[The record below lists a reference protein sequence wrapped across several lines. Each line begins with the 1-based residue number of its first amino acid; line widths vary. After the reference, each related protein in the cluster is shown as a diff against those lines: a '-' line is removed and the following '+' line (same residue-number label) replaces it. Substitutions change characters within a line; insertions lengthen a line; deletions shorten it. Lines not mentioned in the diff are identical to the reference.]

1 MHVTVREICDGNRRT
16 SAFLTTKFTRSD
28 RLVCLSRLLELAR
41 TSGPHTYS
49 GHDLLRLYITTRRL
63 PAVVSAVRSHGL
75 WTTCCLHSLHGA
87 VYQRALRPGPG
98 DDQLFDQ
105 LFIGCYSGCRSG
117 RHRPPPSSFSLPRI
131 HPDRHLKPQG
141 RNLDFGFINIRSL
154 GNKLDSLLDV
164 RRDKNIDVLFLAE
177 TWHDCDSVSIRR
189 LRVELGCQVV
199 DRPRP
204 RARHDTLATNYGG
217 VAAVAFHG
225 VRLTQ
230 LDIGVKPTTF
240 EFVCMRFV
248 ASTSSCVAAVLYS
261 LSGSQCVTKICS
273 LQNFVT

>member
-1 MHVTVREICDGNRRT
+1 VNQH
-16 SAFLTTKFTRSD
+16 
-28 RLVCLSRLLELAR
+28 
-41 TSGPHTYS
+41 
-49 GHDLLRLYITTRRL
+49 
-63 PAVVSAVRSHGL
+63 
-75 WTTCCLHSLHGA
+75 
-87 VYQRALRPGPG
+87 ALRPGPG
-98 DDQLFDQ
+98 DDQLFHQ
-105 LFIGCYSGCRSG
+105 LFIGRYRGCHSGC
-117 RHRPPPSSFSLPRI
+117 HRPPPSSFSLQRI

-154 GNKLDSLLDV
+154 RNKLDSLLDV
-164 RRDKNIDVLFLAE
+164 HRDKNSDVLFLAE
-177 TWHDCDSVSIRR
+177 TWHDSNSVSICR

-199 DRPRP
+199 DRPQP

-240 EFVCMRFV
+240 KFVY
-248 ASTSSCVAAVLYS
+248 ASQSARRR
-261 LSGSQCVTKICS
+261 CS